1 MTRMTRRQQAI
12 YDFIVRQVRHNGIP
26 PTMMEIASNFGLAS
40 AASVSDHLKAIERKG
55 FIRRRPGASRGI
67 EVAALKERRAAD
79 RALTVPLR
87 GDVPSGS
94 RPVDPAQ
101 ARTVTV
107 DGRMV
112 AGEAF
117 ALRAATRALERRGI
131 LEGDLLIVDSTATP
145 EPGNLVVG
153 LQRRGTLL
161 LEVSTSG
168 GRVRPVAGRLTPDDD
183 VELVGSVVAV
193 LRTAHGF
200 NTR

>member
-1 MTRMTRRQQAI
+1 MNAMTRRQQAI

-26 PTMMEIASNFGLAS
+26 PTLIEIAENFGLAS
-40 AASVSDHLKAIERKG
+40 AATVSDHLKAIERKG

-67 EVAALKERRAAD
+67 EVSALKRRRESD
-79 RALTVPLR
+79 RAVRVPLR

-94 RPVDPAQ
+94 RPVDPAR
-101 ARTVTV
+101 APTVIV
-107 DGRMV
+107 DGRM
-112 AGEAF
+112 APGEAF

-131 LEGDLLIVDSTATP
+131 LEGDLLIVDSTATL

-161 LEVSTSG
+161 LELSTGG
-168 GRVRPVAGRLTPDDD
+168 GRVRPLAGRLTPEDE

-193 LRTAHGF
+193 LRTARGLG
-200 NTR
+200 TR